1 MENKVRVISKQSQLR
16 QKKLFPNKKIIK
28 IFREDR
34 DLGKLIYERNV
45 KSNLIINLKNY
56 GYKNEKFVLE
66 IIGNYELDIADI
78 ELKRNNF
85 EQAYDALFSALNS
98 FSRLNKKDLSYK
110 IAIKILMDI
119 HFEKT
124 IKDNIFLMIKNSSY
138 EPYYRLSFDFY
149 KYILNQY
156 IQNSFRYNFQNIN
169 KTPLYVFQNLNYRDI
184 IQPSLY
190 PYSISKH
197 PIYSKKLSMH
207 ISLLEKYKAIKLE
220 NNMILPQKNY
230 NLVSGASNAFMHS
243 IMNNERT
250 IVKMNKL
257 IKEFSIWDTKKIVEW
272 EKKTDLLNYFPTGQK
287 IK

>member
-1 MENKVRVISKQSQLR
+1 VRVISKQSQLR